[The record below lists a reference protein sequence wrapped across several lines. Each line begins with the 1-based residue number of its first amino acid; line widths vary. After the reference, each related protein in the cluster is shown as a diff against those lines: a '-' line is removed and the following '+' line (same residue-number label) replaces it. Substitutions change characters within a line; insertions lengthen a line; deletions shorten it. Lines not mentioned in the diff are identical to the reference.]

1 MSISLNKKF
10 FISSFHYFKWNRQ
23 EEKTKQMKNELIMF
37 PMGNASHYNLMIY
50 GCGIFFSL
58 PSIMWYCHT
67 GNYRHGFWLFQRI
80 FHHGNSQG
88 GQTVGPRKWIFFV
101 IDEKLRHRQEVKGNS
116 IPLTLSFII
125 AVICREPIYVYSCCC
140 YIVKSSGNIWV
151 YSHYARMRFSMFVVL
166 GNERAN
172 AQALLSPHL
181 KRSCERK

>member
-1 MSISLNKKF
+1 
-10 FISSFHYFKWNRQ
+10 
-23 EEKTKQMKNELIMF
+23 
-37 PMGNASHYNLMIY
+37 MGNASHYNLMIY

-67 GNYRHGFWLFQRI
+67 GNYRHGFWLFQKI

-88 GQTVGPRKWIFFV
+88 GQTSAHESEFSSSSTKNCDTDRKWKEIWFRWPCHLLLLLYVESLFMY
-101 IDEKLRHRQEVKGNS
+101 
-116 IPLTLSFII
+116 T
-125 AVICREPIYVYSCCC
+125 AVACCC

-151 YSHYARMRFSMFVVL
+151 NSHYARMRFSMFVVL